1 MPEQTNSKPTF
12 VDEIVNA
19 FRTGTRC
26 FLCCGPGSY
35 DYVSPTTTRPLDF
48 LAEHLYK
55 IGRRVFILDF
65 ARGLRP
71 YPIPENVRG
80 CGEIVSTTLRITFE
94 PLKPNEW
101 SRHLGSGTD
110 FLELLDVMLHQP
122 EAGRCAFLCEQAELA
137 FPASPVMTNED
148 RRRIQLVRSWATD
161 KSLLYTLVEEARSR
175 TTSPM
180 IVFFASSRVSVHP
193 LLTAADSGIELIEM
207 PLPDLESRRAF
218 IAQRAQDLRLEID
231 VDRVA
236 RITGGLR
243 LSRIRSLLIDAR
255 RSGSFSEEKMA
266 NQRARSIAQ
275 EFGEIL
281 ELLDGK
287 VGLEDL
293 KGSTLVRQFLLKE
306 IVPYLHKDP
315 HKLPSGILFTG
326 PPGTG
331 KTLLVAALAKSAG
344 VAAAKLSIGRL
355 LGRYVGESEEN
366 LERAL
371 ACISAL
377 RPVIVC
383 IDEVEQQLQRGE
395 GSDGGV
401 ERRVFARI
409 LEAMSGL
416 DSFPPGEVF
425 WVAATNRVDLLDPA
439 LLRPGRFEFVV
450 PILPPTD
457 QERLEIMRNIVPALS
472 DPTTDEQAAFTGAT
486 KLFTGADLAAL
497 AKAAERHGDISWPL
511 LIALAR
517 VRKPLAARN
526 QDFNLMMQQAINLCS
541 DERLLPK
548 EQS

>member
-1 MPEQTNSKPTF
+1 
-12 VDEIVNA
+12 
-19 FRTGTRC
+19 
-26 FLCCGPGSY
+26 
-35 DYVSPTTTRPLDF
+35 
-48 LAEHLYK
+48 
-55 IGRRVFILDF
+55 
-65 ARGLRP
+65 
-71 YPIPENVRG
+71 
-80 CGEIVSTTLRITFE
+80 
-94 PLKPNEW
+94 
-101 SRHLGSGTD
+101 
-110 FLELLDVMLHQP
+110 
-122 EAGRCAFLCEQAELA
+122 
-137 FPASPVMTNED
+137 
-148 RRRIQLVRSWATD
+148 
-161 KSLLYTLVEEARSR
+161 
-175 TTSPM
+175 
-180 IVFFASSRVSVHP
+180 
-193 LLTAADSGIELIEM
+193 
-207 PLPDLESRRAF
+207 
-218 IAQRAQDLRLEID
+218 
-231 VDRVA
+231 
-236 RITGGLR
+236 
-243 LSRIRSLLIDAR
+243 
-255 RSGSFSEEKMA
+255 MA